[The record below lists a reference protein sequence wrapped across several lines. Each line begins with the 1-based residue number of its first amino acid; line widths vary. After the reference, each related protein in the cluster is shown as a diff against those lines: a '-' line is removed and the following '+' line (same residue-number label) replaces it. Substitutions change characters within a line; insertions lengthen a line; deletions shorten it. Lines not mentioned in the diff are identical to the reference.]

1 MKQWT
6 RRGVFGAAFAWV
18 LGAGAQPEHHPRA
31 GEAAANNRLG
41 GPGSRIDRGWLPALA
56 VDARTGTLHVAYGQG
71 KQDAGDIF
79 IRRSSDGG
87 SRFSPP
93 LRINH
98 VAGEV
103 SGHDQAPPLLRAGA
117 DGALYALWSASRRQP
132 GWRYGKSELRF
143 ARSSDGGA
151 SFTPA
156 QTLADDGADVSRAF
170 HDMTVSSD
178 GTLHVLFRPE
188 SKPAETVH
196 AHHGPAQ
203 MRITV
208 SRDGGASFEPSRLV
222 AAAVC
227 ECCRPALAQAPG
239 GRVFAAWRDATR
251 GSAGKAVRD
260 IAVAVYDQQLAPEV
274 AAHVAVADGWAYD
287 ACPHAG
293 PAVAAVGKR
302 LFVGWFS
309 GQGPR
314 PGLRLSCSDD
324 GGRTFAA
331 ATELLGDT
339 HVPPS
344 LVAFAPASDRALWV
358 AWEDLREAQ
367 PRIHLGLLPTTGTL
381 SAPPSRLQVA
391 GRYPALAVGNER
403 LYMVWTQGDD
413 ARLLVIQ
420 P

>member
-1 MKQWT
+1 MNMKHWT
-6 RRGVFGAAFAWV
+6 RRGVFTAALGWT
-18 LGAGAQPEHHPRA
+18 LGAVAQQHHQRA
-31 GEAAANNRLG
+31 GSARDRPGEA
-41 GPGSRIDRGWLPALA
+41 GSRIDRGWLPALA
-56 VDARTGTLHVAYGQG
+56 VAPRSGVLYVAYGQG
-71 KQDAGDIF
+71 RQDAGDFF

-87 SRFSPP
+87 RSFSPP

-103 SGHDQAPPLLRAGA
+103 AGHDQAPPLLRAGA
-117 DGALYALWSASRRQP
+117 DGALYALWSASRPQP

-156 QTLADDGADVSRAF
+156 RTLADDGTDASRAF
-170 HDMTVSSD
+170 HDMTVASD
-178 GTLHVLFRPE
+178 GALHVLFRPE
-188 SKPAETVH
+188 AKPAEAH
-196 AHHGPAQ
+196 AHHGTAQ

-208 SRDGGASFEPSRLV
+208 SRDGGAGFEPSRLV
-222 AAAVC
+222 AAPVC
-227 ECCRPALAQAPG
+227 ECCRPALARAPG
-239 GRVFAAWRDATR
+239 GRVFAAWRDAQR
-251 GSAGKAVRD
+251 NSAGKAVRD
-260 IAVAVYDQQLAPEV
+260 IAIAVYDRRLEPEV

-293 PAVAAVGKR
+293 PAVAAVGDR
-302 LFVGWFS
+302 LFLGWFS

-314 PGLRLSCSDD
+314 PGLRLSYSDD
-324 GGRTFAA
+324 GGRSFAA

-344 LVAFAPASDRALWV
+344 LVAFAPAAERALWV

-367 PRIHLGLLPTTGTL
+367 PQVHLGLLPATGKL
-381 SAPPSRLQVA
+381 AAPVPRIRLA
-391 GRYPALAVGNER
+391 GRHPALAASDGR
-403 LYMVWTQGDD
+403 LYVVWAQKDD
-413 ARLLVIQ
+413 ARLLVLE

>member
-1 MKQWT
+1 
-6 RRGVFGAAFAWV
+6 
-18 LGAGAQPEHHPRA
+18 
-31 GEAAANNRLG
+31 
-41 GPGSRIDRGWLPALA
+41 
-56 VDARTGTLHVAYGQG
+56 
-71 KQDAGDIF
+71 
-79 IRRSSDGG
+79 
-87 SRFSPP
+87 
-93 LRINH
+93 
-98 VAGEV
+98 
-103 SGHDQAPPLLRAGA
+103 
-117 DGALYALWSASRRQP
+117 
-132 GWRYGKSELRF
+132 
-143 ARSSDGGA
+143 
-151 SFTPA
+151 
-156 QTLADDGADVSRAF
+156 
-170 HDMTVSSD
+170 MTVSSD
-178 GTLHVLFRPE
+178 GTMHVLFRPE
-188 SKPAETVH
+188 LKPAETVH

-203 MRITV
+203 MRITA

-222 AAAVC
+222 AAPVC

-314 PGLRLSCSDD
+314 PGLRFSCSDD

-339 HVPPS
+339 HVLPS

-367 PRIHLGLLPTTGTL
+367 PRIHLGLLPTTGDVVGAALTPAGGGSL
-381 SAPPSRLQVA
+381 SGARRRQQ
-391 GRYPALAVGNER
+391 R